1 MRPVPRLTAANHE
14 IRDRNVSASEVGA
27 LLDGHPYTTPEAI
40 WDRLCAP
47 ETVVRRE
54 SEAMDLGS
62 FMESAILRFA
72 ERRDGFRAR
81 LNAATLEHSK
91 VRLCAT
97 PDGYVRG
104 QMPFALVPERALVEI
119 KMSGRPELW
128 RTVPPYVEAQARAQL
143 AVTGRDVVYI
153 YVLVGMQLVRHAVW
167 RDRTEEA
174 RLLEAVNRF
183 WIENVVAGVRP
194 TPKPPADLVLD
205 FATRK
210 GKPA

>member
-1 MRPVPRLTAANHE
+1 MPSLTAANHV

-27 LLDGHPYTTPEAI
+27 LMDAHPYQTPEAI
-40 WDRLCAP
+40 WDRLVQP

-81 LNAATLEHSK
+81 LNAKTLEHQR

-128 RTVPPYVEAQARAQL
+128 RAVPSYVEWQARAQL

-153 YVLVGMQLVRHAVW
+153 YVLVGMTVIRHAVW
-167 RDRTEEA
+167 RDREQEA
-174 RLLEAVNRF
+174 RLLEAVDRF
-183 WIENVVAGVRP
+183 WTENVVARVRP
-194 TPKPPADLVLD
+194 TPKAPAELELD
-205 FATRK
+205 FAPRK
-210 GKPA
+210 GA